1 MEARRIMLY
10 TICSLMFAA
19 ILYQLE
25 ECFHNMEEYPWGKW
39 EFVFFLKNVKFTA
52 FWLGCNTLKSYGSF
66 QKKTDLAKYKYA
78 FFFKIRF
85 KLQEVRKLQR
95 TTTWQQRTF
104 TRHTARG
111 KCSPQVLFSPV
122 DNPFQSPSVLAIRF
136 LLNIFFDKLDLF
148 LQPQNII
155 LRYFN
160 EFTEIFYETKLSSI
174 TRILS
179 IFLVIQLS
187 LFYLAS
193 KTIQKELSR
202 LSIHSGQ

>member
-1 MEARRIMLY
+1 M
-10 TICSLMFAA
+10 
-19 ILYQLE
+19 
-25 ECFHNMEEYPWGKW
+25 
-39 EFVFFLKNVKFTA
+39 
-52 FWLGCNTLKSYGSF
+52 
-66 QKKTDLAKYKYA
+66 
-78 FFFKIRF
+78 
-85 KLQEVRKLQR
+85 RKLQR

-122 DNPFQSPSVLAIRF
+122 NNPFQSPSVLTIRF
-136 LLNIFFDKLDLF
+136 LLNIFYKFDLF

-155 LRYFN
+155 LPYFN
-160 EFTEIFYETKLSSI
+160 EFTEIFYETKLSLI

-202 LSIHSGQ
+202 LSIPDNKTNMELQRNLPLFNGFNLKNFRARKSARNAAISIVIVNVSKGWNWCGGLLNNVFLISAK